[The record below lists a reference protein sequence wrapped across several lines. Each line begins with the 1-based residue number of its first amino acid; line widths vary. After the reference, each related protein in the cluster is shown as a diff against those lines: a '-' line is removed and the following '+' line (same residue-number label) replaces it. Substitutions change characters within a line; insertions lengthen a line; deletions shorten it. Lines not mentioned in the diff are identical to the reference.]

1 MDIYNESK
9 TLELE
14 KDCGDNLEIDKET
27 ETKLFEKGK
36 LATCKIIT
44 ENGNGTGFFCIIP
57 FKNEKIKMLF
67 TNNHVLN
74 KESIKIGN
82 IIKCAYKNKIKIIE
96 ITKERF
102 CNTNADLDYTCIQ
115 IFNDDKIEDFYE
127 IENENNKNPKDN
139 YLNEDI
145 CIMQYPKGLLT
156 LKVGHLK
163 KIDKEQMQH
172 SVTTF
177 KGSSGSPII
186 LLLRDYKIIGIHRG
200 FNNKSNINLG
210 TSMKYIIEDINK
222 KILPLMEDKSKWELR

>member
-1 MDIYNESK
+1 MDIGN
-9 TLELE
+9 ELE
-14 KDCGDNLEIDKET
+14 IDCGDNLEIDKET

-44 ENGNGTGFFCIIP
+44 DNWNGSGFFCIIP

-74 KESIKIGN
+74 NESIQIGK
-82 IIKCAYKNKIKIIE
+82 IIKCAYKNKIKVIE
-96 ITKERF
+96 ITEKRF
-102 CNTNADLDYTCIQ
+102 CQTNADLDYTCIQ
-115 IFNDDKIEDFYE
+115 IFNDDKIEAFYE
-127 IENENNKNPKDN
+127 IENEKNKHPEDN

-145 CIMQYPKGLLT
+145 CIMQYPKGGSLT
-156 LKVGHLK
+156 LKTGDLK
-163 KIDKEQMQH
+163 QIDEEKIQH

-200 FNNKSNINLG
+200 TNNKLNLG

-222 KILPLMEDKSKWELR
+222 KILPVIEDRGKWELR

>member
-1 MDIYNESK
+1 MDIGN
-9 TLELE
+9 ELE
-14 KDCGDNLEIDKET
+14 IDGGDNLEISKET
-27 ETKLFEKGK
+27 ERKLFEKGK

-44 ENGNGTGFFCIIP
+44 EKGNGSGFFCVIP

-74 KESIKIGN
+74 NESIQVGN
-82 IIKCAYKNKIKIIE
+82 IIKCAYKEKIKIIE
-96 ITKERF
+96 ITEERF
-102 CNTNADLDYTCIQ
+102 CHTNSELDYTCIQ

-127 IENENNKNPKDN
+127 IEIENNDN

-163 KIDKEQMQH
+163 KIDKEQIQH

-200 FNNKSNINLG
+200 SKNRLNLG
-210 TSMKYIIEDINK
+210 TSIKYIIEDITK
-222 KILPLMEDKSKWELR
+222 RYYKI

>member
-1 MDIYNESK
+1 MDIGNEI
-9 TLELE
+9 EI
-14 KDCGDNLEIDKET
+14 DCGDNLEIDKET

-44 ENGNGTGFFCIIP
+44 QYCCGSGFFCVIP
-57 FKNEKIKMLF
+57 FKKKKIKMLF

-74 KESIKIGN
+74 NESIKVGN
-82 IIKCAYKNKIKIIE
+82 IIRCAYKENLKKIE

-102 CNTNADLDYTCIQ
+102 CHTNEELDYTCIQ

-127 IENENNKNPKDN
+127 IEIENNNN

-145 CIMQYPKGLLT
+145 CIMQYPKGGPLT
-156 LKVGHLK
+156 LKAGHLK
-163 KIDKEQMQH
+163 KIDKEQIQH

-186 LLLRDYKIIGIHRG
+186 LLLRDHKIIGIH
-200 FNNKSNINLG
+200 
-210 TSMKYIIEDINK
+210 
-222 KILPLMEDKSKWELR
+222 

>member
-1 MDIYNESK
+1 MDIGN
-9 TLELE
+9 ELE
-14 KDCGDNLEIDKET
+14 IDCGDNLEINKET

-44 ENGNGTGFFCIIP
+44 EKGNGSGFFCVIP

-74 KESIKIGN
+74 NESIKVGN
-82 IIKCAYKNKIKIIE
+82 IIKCAYKEKIKIIE

-102 CNTNADLDYTCIQ
+102 SHTNSELDYTCVQ
-115 IFNDDKIEDFYE
+115 IFNDDKIEDFFEIE
-127 IENENNKNPKDN
+127 IENNDN

-163 KIDKEQMQH
+163 KIDKEQIQH

-200 FNNKSNINLG
+200 SNNRLNLG
-210 TSMKYIIEDINK
+210 TSMKYIIEDLNK
-222 KILPLMEDKSKWELR
+222 KILPIMEGIVKWELR

>member
-1 MDIYNESK
+1 MDIGN
-9 TLELE
+9 ELE
-14 KDCGDNLEIDKET
+14 IDCGDNLEIDKET

-36 LATCKIIT
+36 LTTCKIIT
-44 ENGNGTGFFCIIP
+44 ENNNGTGFFSIIP
-57 FKNEKIKMLF
+57 FKNKKIKMLF

-74 KESIKIGN
+74 NESIQVGN
-82 IIKCAYKNKIKIIE
+82 IIKCAYKEKIKIIE
-96 ITKERF
+96 ITEERF
-102 CNTNADLDYTCIQ
+102 CHTNSELDYTCIQ
-115 IFNDDKIEDFYE
+115 IFNDDKIEDFFE

-145 CIMQYPKGLLT
+145 CIMQYPNGLLT

-163 KIDKEQMQH
+163 KIDKEQIQH

-200 FNNKSNINLG
+200 FNNRLNLG

-222 KILPLMEDKSKWELR
+222 KILQDIDKWELR

>member
-1 MDIYNESK
+1 MDIGN
-9 TLELE
+9 ELE
-14 KDCGDNLEIDKET
+14 RDCGDNLEIDKET

-44 ENGNGTGFFCIIP
+44 EIGNGSGFFCIIP

-74 KESIKIGN
+74 NESIQVGN
-82 IIKCAYKNKIKIIE
+82 IIRCAYKKKLKKIE
-96 ITKERF
+96 ITEERF
-102 CNTNADLDYTCIQ
+102 CHTNARLDYTCIQ

-127 IENENNKNPKDN
+127 IEIENNDN

-145 CIMQYPKGLLT
+145 CIMQYPNGLLT

-163 KIDKEQMQH
+163 KIDKEQIQH

-186 LLLRDYKIIGIHRG
+186 LLLRDYKIIGVHRG
-200 FNNKSNINLG
+200 SNNRLNLG

-222 KILPLMEDKSKWELR
+222 KILQDIGKWELR

>member
-1 MDIYNESK
+1 MDIYNESN

-14 KDCGDNLEIDKET
+14 KDCGDNLEIDKEI

-36 LATCKIIT
+36 LTTCKIIT

-57 FKNEKIKMLF
+57 FKYETIKMLF

-82 IIKCAYKNKIKIIE
+82 IIKCAYKKEIKIIE

-127 IENENNKNPKDN
+127 IENNKNPKDN
-139 YLNEDI
+139 YSNEDI
-145 CIMQYPKGLLT
+145 CLMQYPKGGPLT
-156 LKVGHLK
+156 LKTGHLK
-163 KIDKEQMQH
+163 KIDEEEIQH

-186 LLLRDYKIIGIHRG
+186 LLLRDYKIIGIHKAAK
-200 FNNKSNINLG
+200 NSLNLNIG
-210 TSMKYIIEDINK
+210 TSMKYIIQDINK
-222 KILPLMEDKSKWELR
+222 KIIPLIEVKWELR

>member
-1 MDIYNESK
+1 MDSGN
-9 TLELE
+9 ELE
-14 KDCGDNLEIDKET
+14 IDCGDNLEIDKET

-44 ENGNGTGFFCIIP
+44 EKGNGSGFFCVIP
-57 FKNEKIKMLF
+57 FENEKIKMLF

-74 KESIKIGN
+74 NESIQVGN
-82 IIKCAYKNKIKIIE
+82 IIRCAYKENLKKIK

-102 CNTNADLDYTCIQ
+102 CHTNAELDYTCIQ
-115 IFNDDKIEDFYE
+115 IFNDDKIEDFFE

-163 KIDKEQMQH
+163 KIDKEQIQH

-200 FNNKSNINLG
+200 SNNRLNLG
-210 TSMKYIIEDINK
+210 TSMKYIIEDIKK
-222 KILPLMEDKSKWELR
+222 KIYQDIGKWELR

>member
-1 MDIYNESK
+1 MDIGN
-9 TLELE
+9 ELE
-14 KDCGDNLEIDKET
+14 IDCGDNLEIDKET

-44 ENGNGTGFFCIIP
+44 EKGNGSGFFCIIP

-74 KESIKIGN
+74 NESIQVGN
-82 IIKCAYKNKIKIIE
+82 IIKCAYKEKIKIIE
-96 ITKERF
+96 ITEERF
-102 CNTNADLDYTCIQ
+102 CHTNSELDYTCIQ

-127 IENENNKNPKDN
+127 IEIENNDN

-145 CIMQYPKGLLT
+145 CIMQYPNGGPLT
-156 LKVGHLK
+156 LKAGHLK
-163 KIDKEQMQH
+163 KIDKEQIQH

-186 LLLRDYKIIGIHRG
+186 LLLRDYKIIGIHRS
-200 FNNKSNINLG
+200 SNDKLKLNLG

-222 KILPLMEDKSKWELR
+222 KILQDIDKWELR

>member
-1 MDIYNESK
+1 MDIGN
-9 TLELE
+9 ELE
-14 KDCGDNLEIDKET
+14 RDYGDNLEIDKET

-44 ENGNGTGFFCIIP
+44 DNWNGSGFFCIIP

-74 KESIKIGN
+74 NESIQIGK
-82 IIKCAYKNKIKIIE
+82 IIKCAYKNKIKVIE
-96 ITKERF
+96 ITEERF
-102 CNTNADLDYTCIQ
+102 CQTNADLDYTCIQ
-115 IFNDDKIEDFYE
+115 IFNDDKIEEFFEIE
-127 IENENNKNPKDN
+127 IENNDN

-145 CIMQYPKGLLT
+145 CIMQYPNGLLT

-163 KIDKEQMQH
+163 KIDKEQIQH

-186 LLLRDYKIIGIHRG
+186 LLLRDYKIIGVHRG
-200 FNNKSNINLG
+200 SNNRLNLG
-210 TSMKYIIEDINK
+210 TSIKYIIEDLNK
-222 KILPLMEDKSKWELR
+222 KILPIMEGIVKWELR

>member
-1 MDIYNESK
+1 MDIGHEI
-9 TLELE
+9 EI
-14 KDCGDNLEIDKET
+14 DCGDDLEISKET
-27 ETKLFEKGK
+27 ERKLFEKGK

-44 ENGNGTGFFCIIP
+44 EKGYDSGFFCIIL

-67 TNNHVLN
+67 TCNHVLN
-74 KESIKIGN
+74 NESIQVGN
-82 IIKCAYKNKIKIIE
+82 IIKCAYKEKIKIIE
-96 ITKERF
+96 ITEERF
-102 CNTNADLDYTCIQ
+102 CHTNAELDYTCIQ
-115 IFNDDKIEDFYE
+115 IFNDDKIEDFFE

-163 KIDKEQMQH
+163 KIDKEQIQH

-186 LLLRDYKIIGIHRG
+186 LLLRDHKIIGIHRG
-200 FNNKSNINLG
+200 SNNSLNLG
-210 TSMKYIIEDINK
+210 TSMIYIIEDINK
-222 KILPLMEDKSKWELR
+222 KILPLMEVIGKWELR